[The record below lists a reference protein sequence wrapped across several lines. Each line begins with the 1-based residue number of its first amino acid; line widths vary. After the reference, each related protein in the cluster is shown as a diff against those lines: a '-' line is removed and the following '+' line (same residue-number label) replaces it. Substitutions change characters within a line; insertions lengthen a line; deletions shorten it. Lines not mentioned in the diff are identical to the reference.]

1 MFVMKKISLSAIA
14 CCMSLLL
21 LAQEK
26 STDVNI
32 NVNKDGG
39 GSVWSSPILWIVGAA
54 VFIILLV
61 AVSRSGSRQ

>member
-1 MFVMKKISLSAIA
+1 MRRVYLTVMAALASLV
-14 CCMSLLL
+14 LV
-21 LAQEK
+21 AQEK

-39 GSVWSSPILWIVGAA
+39 GSFWGSPVMWIIGAA
-54 VFIILLV
+54 VFIIIIV